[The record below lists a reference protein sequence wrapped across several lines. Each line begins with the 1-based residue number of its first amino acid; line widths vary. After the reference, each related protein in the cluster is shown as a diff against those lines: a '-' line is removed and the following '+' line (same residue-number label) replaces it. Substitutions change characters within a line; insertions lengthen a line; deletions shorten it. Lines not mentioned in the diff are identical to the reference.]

1 MRAVINTKFYLNI
14 SKIITFILRNG
25 TRTITNIDFVKDK
38 LQSFNIKYIYLENYN
53 IKEQLNIIANTD
65 ILIGVHGAG
74 LSWCI
79 FMKNESQLLELYPG
93 NSNTDNYIRWCNI
106 AKIKYKRLPINIT
119 KGNVNEFRNATVN
132 IDGIQIKYIHEL
144 LIKNI

>member
-1 MRAVINTKFYLNI
+1 
-14 SKIITFILRNG
+14 
-25 TRTITNIDFVKDK
+25 
-38 LQSFNIKYIYLENYN
+38 
-53 IKEQLNIIANTD
+53 
-65 ILIGVHGAG
+65 
-74 LSWCI
+74 
-79 FMKNESQLLELYPG
+79 MKNESQLLELYPG